1 MTDGMM
7 IQEILKD
14 PLLTSY
20 SVIVVDDCH
29 ERSINTDLLLGLI
42 KKISKKRKDLKL
54 VVSSATIDAQ
64 AIASFFKDNSV
75 AVFGIPGRMYPVEI
89 NYLKETTKDYI
100 QCALLTCFKIH
111 RLN

>member
-7 IQEILKD
+7 IQEIMKD
-14 PLLTSY
+14 PLLKSY

-29 ERSINTDLLLGLI
+29 ERSLNTDLLLGLI
-42 KKISKKRKDLKL
+42 KKISRKWTDLKV
-54 VVSSATIDAQ
+54 VVSSATIDAE

-89 NYLKETTKDYI
+89 NYLKQPSKDYI
-100 QCALLTCFKIH
+100 
-111 RLN
+111 